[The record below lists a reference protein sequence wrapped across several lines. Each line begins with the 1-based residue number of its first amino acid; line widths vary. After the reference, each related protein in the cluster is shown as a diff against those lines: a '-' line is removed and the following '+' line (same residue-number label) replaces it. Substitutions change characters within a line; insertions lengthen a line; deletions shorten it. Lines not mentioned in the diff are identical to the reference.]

1 MNGTR
6 VATAERWAVWY
17 PKAGSTGVL
26 IARGELRPTETLLVH
41 AAGDIISVEVSD
53 DAGQTIAKGQDL
65 ARTAQTPM
73 ARLRRKDKRVMREDI
88 WPEQADLGSLV
99 LLPGGEV
106 GALKAWWHA
115 DDHKEW
121 RWQVEFYNSIRGG

>member
-6 VATAERWAVWY
+6 TPERWEVWY

-26 IARGELRPTETLLVH
+26 IARGELAPTDTLLVH
-41 AAGDIISVEVSD
+41 AAGDIITVEVTNA
-53 DAGQTIAKGQDL
+53 AGQRIAKGQDL

-73 ARLRRKDKRVMREDI
+73 ARLHREEGRVMRDDF

-106 GALKAWWHA
+106 GTLKAWWHA

-121 RWQVEFYNSIRGG
+121 RWQVEFWNSIRGG